1 MRSGM
6 ATSLAAASCSRV
18 GRQGRSWSSDTVSVC
33 RERGHRTIRRR
44 SEPLGIECPTEGY
57 HRLEASVERA
67 LVELARD
74 GDEEA
79 FASLIRMAGD
89 RLMAVAFRILRDTD
103 RAEDAVQ
110 QAIVS
115 AWRDLP
121 ALRDPDRFNG
131 WLYRVLVNACY
142 VEARRTRRWN
152 ANVRVLDLD
161 VADRASDELLSVED
175 RDELERA
182 FRRLPPEQRAA
193 FVLHHYAGMRITDIG
208 EALEIPVGTV
218 KSRLHYA
225 TAALRAAIEAD
236 ARAPGAS
243 REGERLA

>member
-1 MRSGM
+1 M
-6 ATSLAAASCSRV
+6 
-18 GRQGRSWSSDTVSVC
+18 
-33 RERGHRTIRRR
+33 
-44 SEPLGIECPTEGY
+44 
-57 HRLEASVERA
+57 ERA
-67 LVELARD
+67 LVELARG

-89 RLMAVAFRILRDTD
+89 RLMAIAFRILRDAD

-110 QAIVS
+110 QAIVT
-115 AWRDLP
+115 AWRELP
-121 ALRDPDRFNG
+121 ALRDPDRFGG

-142 VEARRTRRWN
+142 VEARRTRRWD
-152 ANVRVLDLD
+152 ANVRLLTPD
-161 VADRASDELLSVED
+161 VVDSSPDELLSVED

-193 FVLHHYAGMRITDIG
+193 FVLHHYAGMRLTDIG

-236 ARAPGAS
+236 ARTPLS
-243 REGERLA
+243 PRGERLA

>member
-1 MRSGM
+1 M
-6 ATSLAAASCSRV
+6 
-18 GRQGRSWSSDTVSVC
+18 
-33 RERGHRTIRRR
+33 
-44 SEPLGIECPTEGY
+44 
-57 HRLEASVERA
+57 ERA

-89 RLMAVAFRILRDTD
+89 RLMAVAFRILRDVD

-110 QAIVS
+110 QAIVT

-121 ALRDPDRFNG
+121 RLRDPDRFGG

-142 VEARRTRRWN
+142 AEARRTRRWD
-152 ANVRVLDLD
+152 ANVRLLIPETT
-161 VADRASDELLSVED
+161 SGPDELLSVED

-193 FVLHHYAGMRITDIG
+193 FVLHHYAGMRLTDIG

-225 TAALRAAIEAD
+225 TATLRAAIEAD
-236 ARAPGAS
+236 ARTTPSAP
-243 REGERLA
+243 RGERLA

>member
-1 MRSGM
+1 
-6 ATSLAAASCSRV
+6 
-18 GRQGRSWSSDTVSVC
+18 
-33 RERGHRTIRRR
+33 
-44 SEPLGIECPTEGY
+44 
-57 HRLEASVERA
+57 VERA
-67 LVELARD
+67 LVELARG

-89 RLMAVAFRILRDTD
+89 RLMAIAFRILRDAD

-110 QAIVS
+110 QAIVT

-121 ALRDPDRFNG
+121 ALRDPDRFGG

-142 VEARRTRRWN
+142 VEARRTRRWD
-152 ANVRVLDLD
+152 ANVRVL
-161 VADRASDELLSVED
+161 VPEAVGGPSADLLSIED

-182 FRRLPPEQRAA
+182 FRRLPPEQRAV
-193 FVLHHYAGMRITDIG
+193 FVLHHYIGMAVADIG

-225 TAALRAAIEAD
+225 TAGLRAAIEAD
-236 ARAPGAS
+236 S
-243 REGERLA
+243 RTTLSDTRGERLA

>member
-1 MRSGM
+1 
-6 ATSLAAASCSRV
+6 
-18 GRQGRSWSSDTVSVC
+18 
-33 RERGHRTIRRR
+33 
-44 SEPLGIECPTEGY
+44 
-57 HRLEASVERA
+57 VERA

-89 RLMAVAFRILRDTD
+89 RLMAIAFRILRDAD

-110 QAIVS
+110 QAIVT
-115 AWRDLP
+115 AWRELP
-121 ALRDPDRFNG
+121 ALRDTDRFGG

-142 VEARRTRRWN
+142 AEARRTRRWD
-152 ANVRVLDLD
+152 ANVRLLTPDIP
-161 VADRASDELLSVED
+161 AASSDELLSVED

-193 FVLHHYAGMRITDIG
+193 FVLHHYAGMRLTDIG
-208 EALEIPVGTV
+208 EALDIPVGTV

-236 ARAPGAS
+236 ARTTSSAP
-243 REGERLA
+243 RGERLA

>member
-1 MRSGM
+1 
-6 ATSLAAASCSRV
+6 
-18 GRQGRSWSSDTVSVC
+18 VC

-89 RLMAVAFRILRDTD
+89 RLMAIAFRILRDVD

-110 QAIVS
+110 QSIVT
-115 AWRDLP
+115 AWRQLP
-121 ALRDPDRFNG
+121 ALRDPDRFQA

-142 VEARRTRRWN
+142 LEARRTRRWD
-152 ANVRVLDLD
+152 ANVRLLDPDLSGGS
-161 VADRASDELLSVED
+161 SDGLLSVED
-175 RDELERA
+175 RDEMDRA
-182 FRRLPPEQRAA
+182 FRRLPPEQRAVL
-193 FVLHHYAGMRITDIG
+193 VLHYYLGMRH
-208 EALEIPVGTV
+208 AEIAETLDVPVGTV
-218 KSRLHYA
+218 KSRIHYA
-225 TAALRAAIEAD
+225 SATLRAAIEAD
-236 ARAPGAS
+236 SRTTPTAS
-243 REGERLA
+243 TGERPA

>member
-1 MRSGM
+1 M
-6 ATSLAAASCSRV
+6 
-18 GRQGRSWSSDTVSVC
+18 
-33 RERGHRTIRRR
+33 
-44 SEPLGIECPTEGY
+44 
-57 HRLEASVERA
+57 ERA
-67 LVELARD
+67 LVELARG

-89 RLMAVAFRILRDTD
+89 RLMAIAFRILRDAD

-110 QAIVS
+110 QAIVT

-131 WLYRVLVNACY
+131 WLYRVLVHACY
-142 VEARRTRRWN
+142 VEARKARRWN
-152 ANVRVLDLD
+152 ANVRLLTPDIPSSS
-161 VADRASDELLSVED
+161 ADELLSVED
-175 RDELERA
+175 RDELERS
-182 FRRLPPEQRAA
+182 FRRLPAEQRAA
-193 FVLHHYAGMRITDIG
+193 FVLHHYAGMRLIDIG

-236 ARAPGAS
+236 ARTTSSPS
-243 REGERLA
+243 RGERLA